1 METSNAHLMCTVIL
15 MVYSVDV
22 AHNSCPGLSV
32 GSNTVARQC
41 CYQSRNPVDV
51 ISRRSNASFER
62 TCTARTKILLN
73 M

>member
-32 GSNTVARQC
+32 GGNTVA
-41 CYQSRNPVDV
+41 
-51 ISRRSNASFER
+51 
-62 TCTARTKILLN
+62 KIVQLS
-73 M
+73 